1 MNLKTII
8 STAGVALLSLSF
20 TGATFAEECTF
31 VLARQATPTCWA
43 RYDSCGGVT
52 YIGRCPTSLR
62 KPPKKTAV
70 KAAAVVSHGTVFAP
84 EPPTTCTKGAE

>member
-31 VLARQATPTCWA
+31 VMARQATPTCWA
-43 RYDSCGGVT
+43 RIDSCGGVT

-62 KPPKKTAV
+62 KPRVKKAPV
-70 KAAAVVSHGTVFAP
+70 KAASLSKGTVFVP
-84 EPPTTCTKGAE
+84 DPPPACTKGAE